1 MQTAT
6 DKKIDFLNDLEGINI
21 DSSVY
26 PELERLSRDRNPEIR
41 NRVAQVLGGARGEY
55 TDILLRLLNDRDELV
70 RVNACDS
77 LSGTDSREAIN
88 GLENISPTARNLSAD
103 MCIRHCTIPRQ

>member
-26 PELERLSRDRNPEIR
+26 PNSKGSRVIEIPKFATGSR
-41 NRVAQVLGGARGEY
+41 RCWA
-55 TDILLRLLNDRDELV
+55 V
-70 RVNACDS
+70 RA
-77 LSGTDSREAIN
+77 A
-88 GLENISPTARNLSAD
+88 NIQIFCCAF
-103 MCIRHCTIPRQ
+103 

>member
-6 DKKIDFLNDLEGINI
+6 DKKIDFLNDLEGTNI

-26 PELERLSRDRNPEIR
+26 TELERLSRDCNPEIR

-88 GLENISPTARNLSAD
+88 ELESIFPTARNLSAD

>member
-1 MQTAT
+1 M
-6 DKKIDFLNDLEGINI
+6 
-21 DSSVY
+21 
-26 PELERLSRDRNPEIR
+26 
-41 NRVAQVLGGARGEY
+41 LGGARGEY

-88 GLENISPTARNLSAD
+88 GLEKHIADSSELVRGYVYSSLYDTASMNPAAYKSEVHALLLSACKD
-103 MCIRHCTIPRQ
+103 ENQIGRELYWLVRCMHWVKPMRRIK